1 MPHIFAFLL
10 AQVLLISTA
19 VAQSTTTPPGTA
31 APATD
36 TGFNPLWLLIVLAL
50 IAAAVWYFMRRRS
63 AAGMPPKTGVPT
75 ARKSGANQI

>member
-19 VAQSTTTPPGTA
+19 VAQSTITTPGTA

-36 TGFNPLWLLIVLAL
+36 TGSTRYGF
-50 IAAAVWYFMRRRS
+50 
-63 AAGMPPKTGVPT
+63 
-75 ARKSGANQI
+75 